1 MERAKKKENMAET
14 RKIYD
19 CYDMQDSYES
29 GYMDALRWAEEHLYG
44 DNYKLQIRDKINE
57 FLKRE

>member
-1 MERAKKKENMAET
+1 MEET

-29 GYMDALRWAEEHLYG
+29 GYMDALRWAEELFPKNLFSVDIHG
-44 DNYKLQIRDKINE
+44 RI
-57 FLKRE
+57 LK

>member
-1 MERAKKKENMAET
+1 MERVKRRKYGKT

-29 GYMDALRWAEEHLYG
+29 GYIDALRWAEEHLYG
-44 DNYKLQIRDKINE
+44 DNYKLQIRDEINK

>member
-1 MERAKKKENMAET
+1 MTET

-19 CYDMQDSYES
+19 CHDMQDSYES

-44 DNYKLQIRDKINE
+44 DNYKLQIRDKINK